1 MVMRLLDVKSGKKVC
16 LVDFQ
21 GSRGLELKLRQL
33 GLVRGDT
40 AKVIR
45 HAPLGG
51 PLLVECKGRRI
62 ALGRGIAVK
71 ILVEEV

>member
-1 MVMRLLDVKSGKKVC
+1 MGYEGSSGV
-16 LVDFQ
+16 
-21 GSRGLELKLRQL
+21 ELKLRKL
-33 GLVRGDT
+33 GLLPGDT

-51 PLLVECKGRRI
+51 PLLIECKGRQI
-62 ALGRGIAVK
+62 ALGRGVAVK

>member
-1 MVMRLLDVKSGKKVC
+1 MKLLDVKSGKKVC
-16 LVDFQ
+16 IVGFQ
-21 GSRGLELKLRQL
+21 GSRGVELKLRQL
-33 GLVRGDT
+33 GLLPGDT

-51 PLLVECKGRRI
+51 PLLVEFKGRRI

>member
-1 MVMRLLDVKSGKKVC
+1 MKLLDVKSGKKVC
-16 LVDFQ
+16 IVGYE
-21 GSRGLELKLRQL
+21 GSSGVELKLRKL
-33 GLVRGDT
+33 GLLPGDT

-51 PLLVECKGRRI
+51 PLLIECKGRQI
-62 ALGRGIAVK
+62 ALGRGVAVK

>member
-1 MVMRLLDVKSGKKVC
+1 MMKLLDVKSGKKVC
-16 LVDFQ
+16 IVDFE
-21 GSRGLELKLRQL
+21 GSRGVELKLRQL
-33 GLVRGDT
+33 GLLPGDT

-51 PLLVECKGRRI
+51 PLLIECKGRRI
-62 ALGRGIAVK
+62 ALGRGIAGK